1 MSSVTGNDNPRTIQN
16 SHTGAVQYTSTQA
29 AHSSERHCQ
38 VKEIQKCAGDNNRP
52 KSRSKATPVHSE
64 SQSSSSR
71 RSAERG
77 IGWPE
82 NCDNRMKMSRKMI
95 LVPENRFKEF
105 LEWERRERGDDMPE
119 DTYRMAETPPVL
131 EKVMGYDAGTSSV
144 ARIPPMTGE
153 VASSLHGFE
162 GADQQGSKERSPT
175 ATKVGEASRSKS
187 QSTQVRPPGIRLAS
201 TGADIKQKK
210 RRATTKHIQTGKGL
224 PLGWISF

>member
-1 MSSVTGNDNPRTIQN
+1 
-16 SHTGAVQYTSTQA
+16 
-29 AHSSERHCQ
+29 
-38 VKEIQKCAGDNNRP
+38 
-52 KSRSKATPVHSE
+52 
-64 SQSSSSR
+64 
-71 RSAERG
+71 
-77 IGWPE
+77 
-82 NCDNRMKMSRKMI
+82 MKMSRKMI

-131 EKVMGYDAGTSSV
+131 GKVTGYDAGPSSV

-153 VASSLHGFE
+153 VASSLYGFE
-162 GADQQGSKERSPT
+162 GADQRGSKERSPT

-187 QSTQVRPPGIRLAS
+187 QSTQVGPPGIRLTS
-201 TGADIKQKK
+201 TGADIKRKK